1 MILDDPQFWSDLTY
15 FYGFYRRNL
24 MPDEGAIVRQAH
36 RGMRLMQL
44 LDNAIGECEAV
55 CSGPNDGDAR
65 RWPSPEQE
73 LPISPSF

>member
-1 MILDDPQFWSDLTY
+1 MPIRIGTEETYRCPHRVILDDPQFWADLTY

-55 CSGPNDGDAR
+55 LRAK
-65 RWPSPEQE
+65 
-73 LPISPSF
+73 